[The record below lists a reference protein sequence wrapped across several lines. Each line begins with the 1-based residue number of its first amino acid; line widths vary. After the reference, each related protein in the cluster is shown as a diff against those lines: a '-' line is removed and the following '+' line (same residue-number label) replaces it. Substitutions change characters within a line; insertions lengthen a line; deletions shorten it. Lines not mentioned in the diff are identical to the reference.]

1 MKKVSIF
8 NEVIGP
14 IMRGPSSSH
23 TAASYHLGKIIRD
36 LLEGDPK
43 QVIIRF
49 AKNGSYAEV
58 YHQQGS
64 DLGFATG
71 IMGKEI
77 ISEGF
82 NKALQNAENSEIDI
96 QFKVKEFKEKVHP
109 YSPRDEESLK
119 SLFSGLSAE
128 MIVKSN
134 FASNVDEYG
143 AGLHR
148 YLWNTLRPAPM

>member
-36 LLEGDPK
+36 LLEGAPK

-49 AKNGSYAEV
+49 AKNGSFAEV

-77 ISEGF
+77 ISDGF
-82 NKALQNAENSEIDI
+82 NKALQNAKNSEIDI
-96 QFKVKEFKEKVHP
+96 QFKIKEFKEKVHP
-109 YSPRDEESLK
+109 NTISISGVSK
-119 SLFSGLSAE
+119 SGSEIEVVA
-128 MIVKSN
+128 KSIGGG
-134 FASNVDEYG
+134 AVQVDEI
-143 AGLHR
+143 
-148 YLWNTLRPAPM
+148 NK